1 MATRLLGAKPNLL
14 SAREVLD
21 ARDQELSDGG
31 GLLLRCE
38 STRAAW
44 VFRYTSAAGK
54 RREMGL
60 GACVRHNARAA
71 SESLGLARDL
81 AAKQRALL
89 AADPPLDPI
98 DERDKKR
105 TSLQGAERQRKAEKR
120 QEQATLARVARAYHE
135 KRIEPRL
142 ASKPAA
148 DWINSRENHVPR
160 PLWQKPIA
168 EITRPQLLE
177 FLRDMHDRM
186 ADTAQ
191 RVRRRLDE
199 VFEEAIEQGIV
210 AANPV
215 AMLRTKLRKEHK
227 SRRRTPHSSLPYSEA
242 PAFLNALGAHPGVA
256 ARCLEFTIL
265 TAARTGES
273 IGAKWP
279 EFDLDTAVWTV
290 PAERMKAS
298 EPHTLFLSEPAL
310 AVLKDLR
317 ERGSPFVFPSLNDIN
332 RPLSNMAMLAL
343 LKRMKRDDITVHG
356 FRATFSTWANETA
369 AARPDVIEACLA
381 HREGDKIRAAYN
393 RAQFAGERR
402 KLLDAW
408 AAYLEGRGAAS
419 NVIDL
424 TSAKAAVQSRG
435 RLAPA
440 IARSAPEGS
449 ARTAALASRSSRVQF
464 APLIPPA

>member
-1 MATRLLGAKPNLL
+1 
-14 SAREVLD
+14 
-21 ARDQELSDGG
+21 
-31 GLLLRCE
+31 
-38 STRAAW
+38 
-44 VFRYTSAAGK
+44 
-54 RREMGL
+54 MGL
-60 GACVRHNARAA
+60 GACVRHNVRTAG
-71 SESLGLARDL
+71 ESLALARDL

-105 TSLQGAERQRKAEKR
+105 TALQEAERQRKAEKR
-120 QEQATLARVARAYHE
+120 QEQATLARIARAYHE
-135 KRIEPRL
+135 KRIEPRM
-142 ASKPAA
+142 ASKPSA
-148 DWINSRENHVPR
+148 DWISSLENHVP
-160 PLWQKPIA
+160 PALWLKPIA
-168 EITRPQLLE
+168 EISRPELLE
-177 FLRDMHDRM
+177 FLRDMQDRM

-215 AMLRTKLRKEHK
+215 AMLRTKLRREHK
-227 SRRRTPHSSLPYSEA
+227 ARRRTPHRSLHYREV
-242 PAFLNALGAHPGVA
+242 PAFLHSLRAHPGVA

-273 IGAKWP
+273 IGATWS
-279 EFDLDTAVWTV
+279 EFNLDAAIWTV
-290 PAERMKAS
+290 PAERMKAG
-298 EPHTLFLSEPAL
+298 EPHTVHLSEPAL
-310 AVLKDLR
+310 AILNGLR
-317 ERGSPFVFPSLNDIN
+317 AHGSSFVFPSVNDPA

-356 FRATFSTWANETA
+356 FRASFSTWANDTA

-402 KLLDAW
+402 SLLDAW
-408 AAYLEGRGAAS
+408 AGYLEGREVAN

-424 TSAKAAVQSRG
+424 ASAKAA
-435 RLAPA
+435 
-440 IARSAPEGS
+440 
-449 ARTAALASRSSRVQF
+449 
-464 APLIPPA
+464 